1 MVRIMSLVA
10 LKEIKAGEEV
20 FTNYGYMNAE
30 QYSARGISLDWFCEK
45 GACI

>member
-20 FTNYGYMNAE
+20 FTNYGYETE
-30 QYSARGISLDWFCEK
+30 QQLSARGISLDWVCEK
-45 GACI
+45 GTCI